1 MRKYLIGVLAVAIFA
16 VAAPAAFAVHE
27 ANNQFDLAVTAT
39 GPAGADGSGSSNF
52 IKGGTQGGNGPVWK
66 NRVEVSGLKPNT
78 MYTWVGIAMGTA
90 SSICS
95 FTTDASGSGGCES
108 GVNSRLGS
116 TEIREGG
123 VAWYS
128 VATSCQLDRRRQ
140 QGRRR
145 RDRAARNLPLR
156 REPRLPGGLTPNG
169 RAPVPAA
176 TGVRRFSR

>member
-1 MRKYLIGVLAVAIFA
+1 MRKYLIGALAVAIFA

-27 ANNQFDLAVTAT
+27 ANNQFDLAVVSGT
-39 GPAGADGSGSSNF
+39 GVAGSDGSGSSIF

-95 FTTDASGSGGCES
+95 FTTDASGSGSCES
-108 GVNSRLGS
+108 DVNSRLGS

-123 VAWYS
+123 TTGTPVLRALGS
-128 VATSCQLDRRRQ
+128 TDDDNIVEDGEIERR
-140 QGRRR
+140 G
-145 RDRAARNLPLR
+145 
-156 REPRLPGGLTPNG
+156 TC
-169 RAPVPAA
+169 
-176 TGVRRFSR
+176 

>member
-123 VAWYS
+123 VAGIPVLRAVS
-128 VATSCQLDRRRQ
+128 STDDDNKVEDGEIERRGTCRFDQNPGCQA
-140 QGRRR
+140 G
-145 RDRAARNLPLR
+145 
-156 REPRLPGGLTPNG
+156 
-169 RAPVPAA
+169 
-176 TGVRRFSR
+176 

>member
-1 MRKYLIGVLAVAIFA
+1 MRKHLIGVLAVAIFA

-27 ANNQFDLAVTAT
+27 ANNQFDLAVVAGT
-39 GPAGADGSGSSNF
+39 GQAGSDGSGSSIF

-66 NRVEVSGLKPNT
+66 NRVEVSGLKPST

-95 FTTDASGSGGCES
+95 FTTDASGSGSCES

-123 VAWYS
+123 VAGVPVLRAVS
-128 VATSCQLDRRRQ
+128 STDDDNKVEDGEIERRGTCRFDDNPACQAQ
-140 QGRRR
+140 
-145 RDRAARNLPLR
+145 
-156 REPRLPGGLTPNG
+156 NG
-169 RAPVPAA
+169 
-176 TGVRRFSR
+176 

>member
-1 MRKYLIGVLAVAIFA
+1 MRKYLVGALAVAIFV

-66 NRVEVSGLKPNT
+66 NDVQVSGLKANT

-90 SSICS
+90 STICS
-95 FTTDASGSGGCES
+95 FTTDASGSGSCS
-108 GVNSRLGS
+108 SDVNSRLGS

-123 VAWYS
+123 LAGVPVLRAVGS
-128 VATSCQLDRRRQ
+128 TDDDNKVEDGEIERRGTCRFDDNALCQALS
-140 QGRRR
+140 G
-145 RDRAARNLPLR
+145 
-156 REPRLPGGLTPNG
+156 
-169 RAPVPAA
+169 
-176 TGVRRFSR
+176 

>member
-52 IKGGTQGGNGPVWK
+52 FKGGTQGGNGPVWK

-123 VAWYS
+123 VAGIPVLRAVS
-128 VATSCQLDRRRQ
+128 STDDDNKVEDGEIERRGTCRFDENPGCQA
-140 QGRRR
+140 G
-145 RDRAARNLPLR
+145 
-156 REPRLPGGLTPNG
+156 
-169 RAPVPAA
+169 
-176 TGVRRFSR
+176 

>member
-123 VAWYS
+123 VAGIPVLRAVS
-128 VATSCQLDRRRQ
+128 STDDDNKVEDGEIERRGTCRFDENPGCQA
-140 QGRRR
+140 G
-145 RDRAARNLPLR
+145 
-156 REPRLPGGLTPNG
+156 
-169 RAPVPAA
+169 
-176 TGVRRFSR
+176 

>member
-123 VAWYS
+123 VAGIPLLRAVS
-128 VATSCQLDRRRQ
+128 STDDDNKVEDGEIERRGTCRFDENPGCQA
-140 QGRRR
+140 G
-145 RDRAARNLPLR
+145 
-156 REPRLPGGLTPNG
+156 
-169 RAPVPAA
+169 
-176 TGVRRFSR
+176 

>member
-123 VAWYS
+123 VAGIPVVRAVS
-128 VATSCQLDRRRQ
+128 STDDDNKVEDGEIERRGTCRFDENPGCQA
-140 QGRRR
+140 G
-145 RDRAARNLPLR
+145 
-156 REPRLPGGLTPNG
+156 
-169 RAPVPAA
+169 
-176 TGVRRFSR
+176 